1 MPFDR
6 KTVTD
11 GLRKAFD
18 ARSKIARNAHAMY
31 IPQVAIGLGTN
42 EKLPRL
48 EALVDWAFE
57 AGAQGVELL
66 VKRKDGKPGSIRLA
80 RARLAPPGKT
90 PSPLELQLSQKQFRL
105 RSKPEKWI
113 TNQSESP
120 TDDAVWLEALSFAGR
135 NSSPVDGI
143 LLRASPLLDYATLTK
158 AITRVRTVLPHHPL
172 ALETKP

>member
-1 MPFDR
+1 
-6 KTVTD
+6 
-11 GLRKAFD
+11 
-18 ARSKIARNAHAMY
+18 MY

-66 VKRKDGKPGSIRLA
+66 VGEKTANPVQYGLHGPP
-80 RARLAPPGKT
+80 APPGKT

-113 TNQSESP
+113 TNQLESP

-135 NSSPVDGI
+135 NSSPVDGYSACGRHLFSI
-143 LLRASPLLDYATLTK
+143 IRP
-158 AITRVRTVLPHHPL
+158 
-172 ALETKP
+172 